1 MRPITEWGSA
11 TNTLSSQGGKG
22 ILGNEWAGR
31 QAQTRTRPGWWQRWY
46 LADGRVGGVGQVMQ
60 HFERLVIH
68 FSIVPRDWA
77 AFLWVPLAI
86 LLLL

>member
-1 MRPITEWGSA
+1 M
-11 TNTLSSQGGKG
+11 
-22 ILGNEWAGR
+22 
-31 QAQTRTRPGWWQRWY
+31 
-46 LADGRVGGVGQVMQ
+46 GQVMQ